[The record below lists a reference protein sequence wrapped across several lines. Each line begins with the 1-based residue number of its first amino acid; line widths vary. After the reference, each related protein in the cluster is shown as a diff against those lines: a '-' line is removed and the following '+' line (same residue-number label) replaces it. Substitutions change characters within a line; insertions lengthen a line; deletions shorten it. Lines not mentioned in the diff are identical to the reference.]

1 MNRSRGTGYVIPII
15 FIVIVILVVI
25 IAVVAYRNQI
35 STFLSNI
42 FTHIYSRF

>member
-15 FIVIVILVVI
+15 FIVIVISVVI

-35 STFLSNI
+35 FTFLSNI
-42 FTHIYSRF
+42 FTHIYRWF